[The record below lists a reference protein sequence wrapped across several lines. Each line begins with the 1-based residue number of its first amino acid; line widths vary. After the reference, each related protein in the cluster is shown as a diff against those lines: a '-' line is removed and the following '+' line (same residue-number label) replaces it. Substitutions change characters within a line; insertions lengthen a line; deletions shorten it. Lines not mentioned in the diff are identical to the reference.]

1 MEHHL
6 TWTDHLIPNWE
17 LPGSYALISEDPGT
31 DTAIVFFHGFLGD
44 AHETW
49 LNFQSMID
57 SQRSK
62 YPEWDRSDLFFVQY
76 SSFRKS
82 ISSIASIV
90 LQVVDHLF
98 PVPPPTLFEIDVMV
112 EGVPEN
118 VIEMSLVKHEYKKL
132 ILVGHSE
139 GGAALRRAVEVAY
152 KDDTRVELRKKLAI
166 TELNLFAPAHLGFEP
181 KGWLGA
187 CLSVSRI
194 KAVAMTVLHLSR
206 AFVEMEAKTTLINT
220 LNNTNAYADEAP
232 TFKAL
237 RARVLIGDDDDVV
250 AHGEFKRDI
259 VLDPPEPNQDHASIC
274 KPRPGYPR
282 PLPFAQGKE

>member
-1 MEHHL
+1 M
-6 TWTDHLIPNWE
+6 
-17 LPGSYALISEDPGT
+17 PGAYALISDDPET

-57 SQRSK
+57 SQRSA
-62 YPEWDRSDLFFVQY
+62 YPEWGRSDLFFVQY

-82 ISSIASIV
+82 ISAIAGIA
-90 LQVVDHLF
+90 LQFVDHLF
-98 PVPPPTLFEIDVMV
+98 PVPPPALFEMDAMV
-112 EGVPEN
+112 EGIPEN
-118 VIEMSLVKHEYKKL
+118 VIGMSLEKHKYKKL

-139 GGAALRRAVEVAY
+139 GGAVLRRAVEVGY
-152 KDDTRVELRKKLAI
+152 KDDKHPELRDKLAI

-187 CLSVSRI
+187 CLNVSRI
-194 KAVAMTVLHLSR
+194 KAIAMTVLRLSR
-206 AFVEMEAKTTLINT
+206 AFVEMEAKTTLLNT
-220 LNNTNAYADEAP
+220 ANNTNKYADESP

-237 RARVLIGDDDDVV
+237 RARVLIGENDDVV
-250 AHGEFKRDI
+250 AHGEFARDI
-259 VLDPPEPNQDHASIC
+259 VLSPPEPQQDHASIC
-274 KPRPGYPR
+274 KPRPGYPK